1 MIKTLIVDD
10 HQIFS
15 DGIKSILENIEDIDY
30 VATVKSAQAVI
41 KELEQTTIDVI
52 LMDISLRNESG
63 LDITKTVKTL
73 YPNCKVLILSM
84 HTEPE
89 YIFKAIEV
97 GASGYILKES
107 GLDDMLR
114 AIRSVHNGDTYY
126 SQEVSAI
133 IINGVHKKTITNSQ
147 TDVKLTSREKEILTL
162 IAQENTNTEIAES
175 LFISIRT
182 VDSHRR
188 NLLDKVGVK
197 NTAGLVKYAIKMGYI
212 SVM

>member
-162 IAQENTNTEIAES
+162 IAQEYTNTEIAES